1 MRTGIFWKKLIDS
14 IFVFS
19 KQNGKDLTVKGIC
32 AASLK
37 QKDRW
42 SFTVIQ
48 KSTGN
53 NEFATISAQL

>member
-1 MRTGIFWKKLIDS
+1 MRTAIFWKKFIDLIF
-14 IFVFS
+14 IFS
-19 KQNGKDLTVKGIC
+19 KQNGKDLIVKGIC
-32 AASLK
+32 AANLK